1 MAYNRKNFLL
11 RVKEIN
17 EIYKRESAKAV
28 PTDYIFRNFIEEQF
42 HISRATFYN
51 FLNIPYE
58 RDLKDIARREA
69 EEQRRSPTL
78 FDFDD
83 PT

>member
-17 EIYKRESAKAV
+17 EIYKREAAKAL
-28 PTDYIFRNFIEEQF
+28 PTDYIFRNFIEEQY

-51 FLNIPYE
+51 FLNIPKI
-58 RDLKDIARREA
+58 RGQIPRCL
-69 EEQRRSPTL
+69 TL
-78 FDFDD
+78 TIPLDKI
-83 PT
+83 PI